1 MVMDFDSGV
10 PFDPGFVQHISAIL
24 PNIEY
29 TYSNL
34 AKYKNFGQKKNQFKM
49 VFPKLEELINNY
61 IGFYAGCILW
71 AEAIKTLKDKPVTGN
86 YCCGG
91 EYDENETLQEVRF
104 LREYLKI
111 LPKDVK
117 YYTGKDYSVN
127 PEYTKILDLYEDFL
141 KVNEGF
147 IKLEK
152 TDDIIIPDSVKQ
164 LDDVQKVFDK
174 IEEVVENGNLT
185 ELIGFIS

>member
-1 MVMDFDSGV
+1 MVMNFDSGV
-10 PFDPGFVQHISAIL
+10 PFDPGFVQHISALI

-49 VFPKLEELINNY
+49 IFPKLEELINNY

-71 AEAIKTLKDKPVTGN
+71 AQAIKTLKDKPITGN

-91 EYDENETLQEVRF
+91 EYNEEETLQEVKF
-104 LREYLKI
+104 LREYFKL

-117 YYTGKDYSVN
+117 YYIGRDYVIN
-127 PEYTKILDLYEDFL
+127 PDYNKILDMYEDFL
-141 KVNEGF
+141 RVNQGF
-147 IKLEK
+147 IKVEK
-152 TDDIIIPDSVKQ
+152 TDDVIIPDSVKS
-164 LDDVQKVFDK
+164 LSDIQKVFDK
-174 IEEVVENGNLT
+174 IEEVVENGQLT
-185 ELIGFIS
+185 KLIELIL

>member
-1 MVMDFDSGV
+1 MNFDGGV
-10 PFDPGFVQHISAIL
+10 PFDPGFVQYISAIL

-34 AKYKNFGQKKNQFKM
+34 EKYRNFGQKKNQFKM
-49 VFPKLEELINNY
+49 IFPKLEELIDNY

-104 LREYLKI
+104 LKEYLKL

-117 YYTGKDYSVN
+117 YYIGKDYSVN
-127 PEYTKILDLYEDFL
+127 PEYSKILDMYEDFL
-141 KVNEGF
+141 RVNEGF

-152 TDDIIIPDSVKQ
+152 TDDIIIPDSVKP

-185 ELIGFIS
+185 ELIGFVI

>member
-1 MVMDFDSGV
+1 MVMNFDGGV
-10 PFDPGFVQHISAIL
+10 PFDPGFVQYISAIL

-34 AKYKNFGQKKNQFKM
+34 EKYRNFGQKKNQFKM
-49 VFPKLEELINNY
+49 IFPKLEELIDNY

-104 LREYLKI
+104 LKEYLKL

-117 YYTGKDYSVN
+117 YYIGKDYSVN
-127 PEYTKILDLYEDFL
+127 PEYPKILDMYEDFL
-141 KVNEGF
+141 RVNEGF

-152 TDDIIIPDSVKQ
+152 TDDIIIPDSVKP

-185 ELIGFIS
+185 ELIGFVI

>member
-1 MVMDFDSGV
+1 MVMNFDGGV
-10 PFDPGFVQHISAIL
+10 PFDPGFVPHISAIL

-34 AKYKNFGQKKNQFKM
+34 EKYRNFGQKKNQFKM
-49 VFPKLEELINNY
+49 IFPKLEELINNY

-71 AEAIKTLKDKPVTGN
+71 AQAIKTLKDKPVTGN

-104 LREYLKI
+104 LKEYLKL

-117 YYTGKDYSVN
+117 YYIGKDYSVN
-127 PEYTKILDLYEDFL
+127 PEYSKILDMYEDFL

-152 TDDIIIPDSVKQ
+152 TDDVIIPDSVKP
-164 LDDVQKVFDK
+164 LVDVQKVFDK
-174 IEEVVENGNLT
+174 IEEVVESGKLT
-185 ELIGFIS
+185 ELIGFLS

>member
-1 MVMDFDSGV
+1 MVMNFDGGV
-10 PFDPGFVQHISAIL
+10 PFDPGFVQYISAIL

-34 AKYKNFGQKKNQFKM
+34 EKYRNFGQKKNQFKM
-49 VFPKLEELINNY
+49 IFPKLEELIDNY

-104 LREYLKI
+104 LKEYLKL

-117 YYTGKDYSVN
+117 YYIGKDYSVN
-127 PEYTKILDLYEDFL
+127 PEYSKILDMYEDFL
-141 KVNEGF
+141 RVNEGF

-152 TDDIIIPDSVKQ
+152 TDDIIIPDSVKP

-185 ELIGFIS
+185 ELIGFVI